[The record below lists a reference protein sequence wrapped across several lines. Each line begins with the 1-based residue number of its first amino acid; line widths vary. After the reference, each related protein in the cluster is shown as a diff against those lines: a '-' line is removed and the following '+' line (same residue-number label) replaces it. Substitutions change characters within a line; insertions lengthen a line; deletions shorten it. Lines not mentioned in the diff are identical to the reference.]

1 MLFPAYLH
9 RTRSR
14 FCLIRETRE
23 QQEASRDVRSAPEH
37 HLSRYFDWK
46 VKKLK
51 IAEAGRAIWLDT
63 RAMHPAD
70 GHKKGGARIGVKSK

>member
-1 MLFPAYLH
+1 MSDGESLPLDDWLG
-9 RTRSR
+9 
-14 FCLIRETRE
+14 CWP